1 MIVRWPDLAFPSR
14 SPRCFRKK
22 LHRRLA
28 FLCLANS
35 SQASIDVFAAP
46 GNGSGRFVLFH
57 MSLIGLSL
65 LPDIV
70 ALLMPSLLPSLGS
83 DEYAISMDSLS
94 TDFGEHMTDHFLAS
108 LLLPSGATDRQQP
121 EMGLREVQIQTLSL
135 VLPTPML
142 ICSNSTLCLLLSSQ
156 FKATSCS

>member
-1 MIVRWPDLAFPSR
+1 MRWPDLAFPGR
-14 SPRCFRKK
+14 DPRCFRKK

-35 SQASIDVFAAP
+35 SQASIDVSAAP
-46 GNGSGRFVLFH
+46 GNGSGRFVLFR

-70 ALLMPSLLPSLGS
+70 TLLMPSLLPSLGS
-83 DEYAISMDSLS
+83 DEYAISMNLLS
-94 TDFGEHMTDHFLAS
+94 AEHMADHFLAS

-135 VLPTPML
+135 ALPTPML

-156 FKATSCS
+156 FKVTSCS